1 MDDNSTVNSE
11 YSTVGDDD
19 DDDGND
25 GGWAGWK
32 VGMPCKAPYPADDM
46 LYEAIIERLDERGG
60 TAVVVFNG
68 YEGSP
73 GETCAIADLHQ
84 SDEMNG
90 GDLEA

>member
-1 MDDNSTVNSE
+1 MDALSGASSE
-11 YSTVGDDD
+11 YVNIG
-19 DDDGND
+19 D
-25 GGWAGWK
+25 GGGDGEGDWAGWQA
-32 VGMPCKAPYPADDM
+32 GMQCKAPYPADDM
-46 LYEAIIERLDERGG
+46 LYEATIESVDIRGG
-60 TAVVVFNG
+60 TAVVIFVG